1 MPQRATP
8 TGAADGPERAKG
20 RNGSGSVVWRKW
32 DRRWSAKLTR
42 VEDGRQVPWV
52 KYAPANPD
60 PSRRTKARDR
70 DGEREAQRLLG
81 LMLDAAAAGL
91 WKRLEPPAPWE
102 PSAPFSPS
110 GPRVGELFSRF
121 LAEAYALEV
130 SPEQLKNARGFLAN
144 HLAKA
149 EIEAGDPE
157 AGRSELVAFA
167 DLPVADVRTRDV
179 LDLLD
184 HRLRAGAGDGT
195 RRHLYNVLAK
205 AWDWFVLRDECDANV
220 VRAARRPV
228 VRDAEDRDVW
238 TLDEARAF
246 FAHPAVRS
254 DRFEAAYRLG
264 ANPGLRIAEILALTW
279 ADVDEDGCQVQVSHQ
294 LKRRHVE
301 GHARKQ
307 LVRVDQRKGGF
318 ERSWRGVH
326 PETADALRRR
336 RAAMAAEAAAH
347 GQELLPG
354 SLVFVT
360 REGRPLDP
368 NDFRPDEFYRVVAA
382 AGARKVDFHS
392 LRYVGETADAMALVP
407 EKVAMQQRGRKTPEM
422 RLHYTRP
429 ADEAQIAAAKASGDL
444 LFGGEVDGAP

>member
-1 MPQRATP
+1 MPHRTTP
-8 TGAADGPERAKG
+8 TRTGDRGERAKAP
-20 RNGSGSVVWRKW
+20 NGSGSVIWRSW

-42 VEDGRQVPWV
+42 VVDGRQHPWV
-52 KYAPANPD
+52 MYAPANPD
-60 PSRRTKARDR
+60 PRRRTMDRDR

-81 LMLDAAAAGL
+81 LMRDAAAVGL
-91 WKRLEPPAPWE
+91 WKCLEPPATTD
-102 PSAPFSPS
+102 APPFLSPL
-110 GPRVGELFSRF
+110 VGELYARW
-121 LAEAYALEV
+121 LVEAYALEV

-149 EIEAGDPE
+149 ETELEDP
-157 AGRSELVAFA
+157 ATGLVRRVAFA
-167 DLPVADVRTRDV
+167 DLPVAEVRTRDV

-184 HRLRAGAGDGT
+184 HRRRAGVGDAT

-228 VRDAEDRDVW
+228 VRDAMDRDVW
-238 TLDEARAF
+238 TLDEARVF
-246 FAHPAVRS
+246 FAHPAVRG

-279 ADVDEDGCQVQVSHQ
+279 ADVDEDGCQIQVSHQ
-294 LKRRHVE
+294 LKRRQVE
-301 GHARKQ
+301 GYAKKQ

-318 ERSWRGVH
+318 ERSWRGIH
-326 PETADALRRR
+326 PATADALRRH

-360 REGRPLDP
+360 PEGRPLDP
-368 NDFRPDEFYRVVAA
+368 NDFRPDEYYRVIEA

-407 EKVAMQQRGRKTPEM
+407 DKVAMQQRGRKTPEM

-429 ADEAQIAAAKASGDL
+429 ADGAQVAAAKASGDL
-444 LFGGEVDGAP
+444 LFAGGADPAP